1 METDIHLRKHELNWC
16 QKHAEDIVNHYG
28 GDGSGGSGSY
38 AHNKISSNMVGVK
51 CEVGTAIFLK
61 KHFDNNIIHRN
72 YEDFKNKKLKGD
84 IEINGHILEVK
95 GLQPHQWDKFK
106 RCIPPNQLKHYVSE
120 NAIVIWATA
129 AGNKRNR
136 RVKIYGWNYAT
147 DVDEKGIFR
156 QTICANIW
164 LKDDADMRDMTELI
178 EVLNR

>member
-1 METDIHLRKHELNWC
+1 MANDVRLRKNEINWC
-16 QKHAEDIVNHYG
+16 QKHAEEIVEHYG
-28 GDGSGGSGSY
+28 GNGTKGSGSY

-61 KHFDNNIIHRN
+61 RHFDDEIIQRN

-95 GLQPHQWDKFK
+95 GLRPHQWSKFK
-106 RCIPPNQLKHYVSE
+106 RCIPPNQLKNYVAE

-129 AGNKRNR
+129 SGDQKNDKVR
-136 RVKIYGWNYAT
+136 IYGWNYAA
-147 DVDEKGIFR
+147 DVEEKGVFR

-164 LKDDADMRDMTELI
+164 LEEDEDMRDMRELI